1 MATNITT
8 NATAGYVADI
18 GSIESILIL
27 LVFLIAFAL
36 ILGEV
41 VDRVLAAW
49 GGAVGMLLVGTYYN
63 SLTWCTGGGHGGD
76 DHGGCHNNLFEAI
89 DFNVIGLLLGMMIFA
104 GMLEISGFFEFVAIK
119 ATKLSKGDPWL
130 LIVYLGT
137 FTTLISVVI
146 DNVTALILIAPVT
159 LKICS
164 KIKISPIPPLI
175 ALAIF
180 SNTGGVA
187 TLVGDPPNVLIASY
201 ASALDLGFGFMSFI
215 VHLTPLAIIAW
226 AATLWYMYYHFKK
239 WREIKPQHVEEILE
253 EDEWAAVNND
263 VLMYRTLGTLSVTV
277 IMFAAVELLHL
288 DLEISAVSLGG
299 AGIAMSISMLG
310 IPEEKRMDIH
320 EVVHKVEWGALLFFA
335 GLFVMVGGLEA
346 MGYLEAVAHWMFEHF
361 GPDAVTGDDGITS
374 YAWKSSRD
382 PVVLVIVLIWVSA
395 IASAIVDNIPFCA
408 AMLPV
413 IQEIGRLSEDP
424 ITNIPTVDIIPLYWA
439 LAIGCGFGG
448 NATPIGSS
456 ANVMTIAISERGGH
470 KISTKEWLSVGV
482 PVMIITCTIGSI
494 VVALF
499 YTHFLTA

>member
-1 MATNITT
+1 MSTDATSS
-8 NATAGYVADI
+8 YVADT
-18 GSIESILIL
+18 GSIEAILIL

-36 ILGEV
+36 ILGEI

-63 SLTWCTGGGHGGD
+63 SLTWCTGGGHGEAGAV
-76 DHGGCHNNLFEAI
+76 CENNLFEAI

-119 ATKLSKGDPWL
+119 ATKLSGGDPWKL
-130 LIVYLGT
+130 VFYLGT
-137 FTTLISVVI
+137 FTTVISVFI

-164 KIKISPIPPLI
+164 KIEINPIPPLI

-201 ASALDLGFGFMSFI
+201 ACARGLGFGFMSFI
-215 VHLTPLAIIAW
+215 YHLTPLAIIAW
-226 AATLWYMYYHFKK
+226 GATLWFMYRHFKN
-239 WREIKPQHVEEILE
+239 WREVKPQNVEEVTS
-253 EDEWAAVNND
+253 EDEWEAVKND
-263 VLMYRTLGTLSVTV
+263 TLMYRTLGALAVTV
-277 IMFAAVELLHL
+277 VMFAAVELLHL

-310 IPEEKRMDIH
+310 VPEEKRMDIH

-346 MGYLEAVAHWMFEHF
+346 MGYLEAIANMIFDNF
-361 GPDAVTGDDGITS
+361 GPDGSIHNS
-374 YAWKSSRD
+374 

-413 IQEIGRLSEDP
+413 ILEIGELSKDP
-424 ITNIPTVDIIPLYWA
+424 ITGIAEVDIIPLYWA

-470 KISTKEWLSVGV
+470 KISTKEWLAVGV

-499 YTHFLTA
+499 YDHFLTA

>member
-1 MATNITT
+1 MATESTT
-8 NATAGYVADI
+8 DYVADT
-18 GSIESILIL
+18 GSIEAILIL
-27 LVFLIAFAL
+27 LIFLVAFAL
-36 ILGEV
+36 ILGEI

-63 SLTWCTGGGHGGD
+63 SLTWCTGGGHGEEGAV
-76 DHGGCHNNLFEAI
+76 CQNNLFEAI

-119 ATKLSKGDPWL
+119 ATKLSGGDPWKL
-130 LIVYLGT
+130 VFYLGT
-137 FTTLISVVI
+137 FTTVISVFI

-164 KIKISPIPPLI
+164 KIKINPIPPLI

-201 ASALDLGFGFMSFI
+201 ASARGLGFGFMSFI
-215 VHLTPLAIIAW
+215 YHLTPLAIIAW
-226 AATLWYMYYHFKK
+226 GATLWYMHRHFKN
-239 WREIKPQHVEEILE
+239 WREVKPQNVEEVTN
-253 EDEWAAVNND
+253 EDEWDAVKND
-263 VLMYRTLGTLSVTV
+263 TLMYRTLGALAVTV

-299 AGIAMSISMLG
+299 AGIAMSISMIG
-310 IPEEKRMDIH
+310 VPHEKRMDIH
-320 EVVHKVEWGALLFFA
+320 EVIHKVEWGALLFFA
-335 GLFVMVGGLEA
+335 GLFIMVGGLEA
-346 MGYLEAVAHWMFEHF
+346 MGYLKAVADMIFENF
-361 GPDAVTGDDGITS
+361 GPDGNIHN
-374 YAWKSSRD
+374 D
-382 PVVLVIVLIWVSA
+382 PVVLVIVLIWISA

-413 IQEIGRLSEDP
+413 IEEIGRLSDGAVE
-424 ITNIPTVDIIPLYWA
+424 IIPLYWA

-470 KISTKEWLSVGV
+470 KISTKEWLGVGV

-499 YTHFLTA
+499 YDHFLTA

>member
-1 MATNITT
+1 MSTDATSS
-8 NATAGYVADI
+8 YVADT
-18 GSIESILIL
+18 GSIEAILIL

-36 ILGEV
+36 ILGEI

-63 SLTWCTGGGHGGD
+63 SLTWCTGGGHGEAGAV
-76 DHGGCHNNLFEAI
+76 CENNLFDAI

-119 ATKLSKGDPWL
+119 ATKLSGGDPWKL
-130 LIVYLGT
+130 VFYLGT
-137 FTTLISVVI
+137 FTTVISVFI

-164 KIKISPIPPLI
+164 KIEISPIPPLI

-201 ASALDLGFGFMSFI
+201 ASARGLGFGFMSFI
-215 VHLTPLAIIAW
+215 YHLTPLAIIAW
-226 AATLWYMYYHFKK
+226 GATLWFMHRHFKN
-239 WREIKPQHVEEILE
+239 WREVKPQNVEEVTS
-253 EDEWAAVNND
+253 EDEWAAVKND
-263 VLMYRTLGTLSVTV
+263 TLMYRTLGALAVTV
-277 IMFAAVELLHL
+277 VMFAAVELLHL

-310 IPEEKRMDIH
+310 VPEEKRMDIH

-346 MGYLEAVAHWMFEHF
+346 MGYLEAIANMIFDGF
-361 GPDAVTGDDGITS
+361 GPDGTVHNS
-374 YAWKSSRD
+374 

-413 IQEIGRLSEDP
+413 ILEIGELSKDP
-424 ITNIPTVDIIPLYWA
+424 ITGVAEVDIIPLYWA

-470 KISTKEWLSVGV
+470 KISTKEWLGVGV

-499 YTHFLTA
+499 YDHFLTA

>member
-1 MATNITT
+1 MATESTT
-8 NATAGYVADI
+8 DYVADT
-18 GSIESILIL
+18 GSIEAILIL
-27 LVFLIAFAL
+27 LIFLIAFAL
-36 ILGEV
+36 ILGEI

-63 SLTWCTGGGHGGD
+63 SLTWCTGGGHGGE
-76 DHGGCHNNLFEAI
+76 GAVCQNNLFEAI

-119 ATKLSKGDPWL
+119 ATKLSGGDPWKL
-130 LIVYLGT
+130 VFYLGT
-137 FTTLISVVI
+137 FTTVISVFI

-164 KIKISPIPPLI
+164 KIKINPIPPLI

-215 VHLTPLAIIAW
+215 YHLTPLAIIAW
-226 AATLWYMYYHFKK
+226 GATLWYMHRHFKN
-239 WREIKPQHVEEILE
+239 WREIKPQNVEEVIN
-253 EDEWAAVNND
+253 EDEWEAVKND
-263 VLMYRTLGTLSVTV
+263 VLMYRTLGALAVTV
-277 IMFAAVELLHL
+277 VMFAAVELLHL

-320 EVVHKVEWGALLFFA
+320 QVIHKVEWGALLFFA

-346 MGYLEAVAHWMFEHF
+346 MGYLEAIANMIFDNF
-361 GPDAVTGDDGITS
+361 GPNGTIHNS
-374 YAWKSSRD
+374 

-413 IQEIGRLSEDP
+413 IQEIGKLSEDP
-424 ITNIPTVDIIPLYWA
+424 ITGIAEVEIIPLYWA

-470 KISTKEWLSVGV
+470 KISTKEWLGVGV

-499 YTHFLTA
+499 YDHFLTA

>member
-1 MATNITT
+1 MSTDGTSS
-8 NATAGYVADI
+8 YVADT
-18 GSIESILIL
+18 GSIEAILIL

-36 ILGEV
+36 ILGEI

-63 SLTWCTGGGHGGD
+63 SLTWCTGGGHGEAGAV
-76 DHGGCHNNLFEAI
+76 CENNLFEAI

-119 ATKLSKGDPWL
+119 ATKLSGGDPWKL
-130 LIVYLGT
+130 VFYLGT
-137 FTTLISVVI
+137 FTTVISVFI

-164 KIKISPIPPLI
+164 KIEISPIPPLI

-201 ASALDLGFGFMSFI
+201 ASARGLGFGFMSFI
-215 VHLTPLAIIAW
+215 YHLTPLAIIAW
-226 AATLWYMYYHFKK
+226 GATLWFMHRHFKK
-239 WREIKPQHVEEILE
+239 WREVKPQNVDEVTS
-253 EDEWAAVNND
+253 EDEWAAVKND
-263 VLMYRTLGTLSVTV
+263 TLMYRTLGALAVTV
-277 IMFAAVELLHL
+277 VMFAAVELLHL

-310 IPEEKRMDIH
+310 VPEEKRMDIH

-335 GLFVMVGGLEA
+335 GLFIMVGGLEA
-346 MGYLEAVAHWMFEHF
+346 MGYLEAIANMIFDGF
-361 GPDAVTGDDGITS
+361 GPDGTVHNS
-374 YAWKSSRD
+374 

-413 IQEIGRLSEDP
+413 ILEIGELSKDP
-424 ITNIPTVDIIPLYWA
+424 ITGVAEVDIIPLYWA

-470 KISTKEWLSVGV
+470 KISTKEWLGVGV
-482 PVMIITCTIGSI
+482 PVMLITCTIGSI

-499 YTHFLTA
+499 YDHFLTA

>member
-1 MATNITT
+1 MATDTST
-8 NATAGYVADI
+8 NATADYVADT
-18 GSIESILIL
+18 GSIEAILIL

-49 GGAVGMLLVGTYYN
+49 GGAVGMLLVGTFFE
-63 SLTWCTGGGHGGD
+63 SLTWCTGGGHGEAGAV
-76 DHGGCHNNLFEAI
+76 CQNNLFEAI

-119 ATKLSKGDPWL
+119 ATKLSGGDPWKL
-130 LIVYLGT
+130 VFYLGT
-137 FTTLISVVI
+137 FTTVISVFI

-164 KIKISPIPPLI
+164 KIEISPIPPLI

-201 ASALDLGFGFMSFI
+201 ASARDLGFGFMSFI
-215 VHLTPLAIIAW
+215 YHLTPLAIIAW
-226 AATLWYMYYHFKK
+226 GATLWYMHRHFKN
-239 WREIKPQHVEEILE
+239 WREIKPQNVEEVTN
-253 EDEWAAVNND
+253 EDEWEAVKND
-263 VLMYRTLGTLSVTV
+263 TLMYRTLGALAVTV

-299 AGIAMSISMLG
+299 AGIAMSISMIG
-310 IPEEKRMDIH
+310 VPHEKRMDIH
-320 EVVHKVEWGALLFFA
+320 EVIHKVEWGALLFFA

-346 MGYLEAVAHWMFEHF
+346 MGYLEAIANMIFDNF
-361 GPDAVTGDDGITS
+361 GPDGTIHNS
-374 YAWKSSRD
+374 
-382 PVVLVIVLIWVSA
+382 PIVLVIVLIWVSA

-413 IQEIGRLSEDP
+413 ILEIGELSKDP
-424 ITNIPTVDIIPLYWA
+424 ITGIAEVDIIPLYWA

-470 KISTKEWLSVGV
+470 KISTKEWLGVGV

-499 YTHFLTA
+499 YDHFLTA

>member
-1 MATNITT
+1 MST
-8 NATAGYVADI
+8 NATTDYVADT
-18 GSIESILIL
+18 GSIEAILIL

-36 ILGEV
+36 ILGEI

-63 SLTWCTGGGHGGD
+63 SLTWCTGGGHGEAGAV
-76 DHGGCHNNLFEAI
+76 CQNNLFEAI

-119 ATKLSKGDPWL
+119 ATKLSGGDPWKL
-130 LIVYLGT
+130 VFYLGT
-137 FTTLISVVI
+137 FTTVISVFI

-164 KIKISPIPPLI
+164 KIEISPIPPLI

-201 ASALDLGFGFMSFI
+201 ASARGLGFGFMSFI
-215 VHLTPLAIIAW
+215 YHLTPLAIVAW
-226 AATLWYMYYHFKK
+226 GATLWFMHRHFKK
-239 WREIKPQHVEEILE
+239 WREVKPQNVEEVTS
-253 EDEWAAVNND
+253 EDEWEAVKND
-263 VLMYRTLGTLSVTV
+263 TLMYRTLGALAVTV
-277 IMFAAVELLHL
+277 VMFAAVELLHL

-310 IPEEKRMDIH
+310 VPKEKRMDIH

-346 MGYLEAVAHWMFEHF
+346 MGYLEAVANMIFDNF
-361 GPDAVTGDDGITS
+361 GPEGTIHNS
-374 YAWKSSRD
+374 

-395 IASAIVDNIPFCA
+395 IASAFVDNIPFCA

-413 IQEIGRLSEDP
+413 ILEIGELSKDP
-424 ITNIPTVDIIPLYWA
+424 ITGVAEVDIIPLYWA

-470 KISTKEWLSVGV
+470 KISTKEWIGVGV

-499 YTHFLTA
+499 YDHFLTA

>member
-1 MATNITT
+1 MSTDATS
-8 NATAGYVADI
+8 GYVADT
-18 GSIESILIL
+18 GSIEAILIL

-36 ILGEV
+36 ILGEI

-63 SLTWCTGGGHGGD
+63 SLTWCTGGGHGEAGAV
-76 DHGGCHNNLFEAI
+76 CENNLFEAI

-119 ATKLSKGDPWL
+119 ATKLSGGDPWKL
-130 LIVYLGT
+130 VFYLGT
-137 FTTLISVVI
+137 FTTVISVFI

-164 KIKISPIPPLI
+164 KIEISPIPPLI

-201 ASALDLGFGFMSFI
+201 ASARDLGFGFMSFI
-215 VHLTPLAIIAW
+215 YHLTPLAIIAW
-226 AATLWYMYYHFKK
+226 GATLWFMYRHFKN
-239 WREIKPQHVEEILE
+239 WREVKPQNVEEVTN
-253 EDEWAAVNND
+253 EDEWEAVKND
-263 VLMYRTLGTLSVTV
+263 TLMYRTLGALAVTV
-277 IMFAAVELLHL
+277 VMFAAVELLHL

-310 IPEEKRMDIH
+310 VPEEKRMDIH

-346 MGYLEAVAHWMFEHF
+346 MGYLEAIANMIFDNF
-361 GPDAVTGDDGITS
+361 GPDGTIHNS
-374 YAWKSSRD
+374 

-413 IQEIGRLSEDP
+413 ILEIGELSKDP
-424 ITNIPTVDIIPLYWA
+424 ITGVAEVDIIPLYWA

-470 KISTKEWLSVGV
+470 KISTKEWLAVGV

-499 YTHFLTA
+499 YDHFLTA

>member
-1 MATNITT
+1 MSA
-8 NATAGYVADI
+8 NATSDYVADT
-18 GSIESILIL
+18 GSIEAILVL

-49 GGAVGMLLVGTYYN
+49 GGAVGMLLVGTYFN
-63 SLTWCTGGGHGGD
+63 SLTWCTGGGHGGE
-76 DHGGCHNNLFEAI
+76 GSICQNNLFEAI

-119 ATKLSKGDPWL
+119 ATKLSGGDPWKL
-130 LIVYLGT
+130 VFYLGT
-137 FTTLISVVI
+137 FTTVISVFI

-201 ASALDLGFGFMSFI
+201 TSARGWGFGFMSFI
-215 VHLTPLAIIAW
+215 EHLTPLAIIAW
-226 AATLWYMYYHFKK
+226 GATLWYMHRHFKK
-239 WREIKPQHVEEILE
+239 WREVKPQNVEVVIS
-253 EDEWAAVNND
+253 EDEWEAVNND
-263 VLMYRTLGTLSVTV
+263 TLMYRTLGALAVTV

-299 AGIAMSISMLG
+299 AGIAMAISMIG
-310 IPEEKRMDIH
+310 VPHEKRMDIH

-346 MGYLEAVAHWMFEHF
+346 MGYLEAIANLIFDNF
-361 GPDAVTGDDGITS
+361 GPDGSIS
-374 YAWKSSRD
+374 QNE
-382 PVVLVIVLIWVSA
+382 VVLVIVLIWVSA

-413 IQEIGRLSEDP
+413 IEQLGTLSEDP
-424 ITNIPTVDIIPLYWA
+424 VTGIAAVNVIPLYWA

-470 KISTKEWLSVGV
+470 KISTKEWLAVGI
-482 PVMIITCTIGSI
+482 PVMLITCTIGSI

-499 YTHFLTA
+499 YGHFETA

>member
-1 MATNITT
+1 MSTDATSS
-8 NATAGYVADI
+8 YVADT
-18 GSIESILIL
+18 GSIEAILIL

-36 ILGEV
+36 ILGEI

-63 SLTWCTGGGHGGD
+63 SLTWCTGGGHGEAGAV
-76 DHGGCHNNLFEAI
+76 CENNLFEAI

-119 ATKLSKGDPWL
+119 ATKLSGGDPWKL
-130 LIVYLGT
+130 VFYLGT
-137 FTTLISVVI
+137 FTTVISVFI

-164 KIKISPIPPLI
+164 KIEISPIPPLI

-201 ASALDLGFGFMSFI
+201 ASARGLGFGFMSFI
-215 VHLTPLAIIAW
+215 YHLTPLAIVAW
-226 AATLWYMYYHFKK
+226 GATLWFMHRHFKK
-239 WREIKPQHVEEILE
+239 WREVKPQNVEEVTS
-253 EDEWAAVNND
+253 EDEWAAVKND
-263 VLMYRTLGTLSVTV
+263 TLMYRTLGALAVTV
-277 IMFAAVELLHL
+277 VMFAAVELLHL

-310 IPEEKRMDIH
+310 VPEEKRMDIH

-346 MGYLEAVAHWMFEHF
+346 MGYLEAIANMIFDGF
-361 GPDAVTGDDGITS
+361 GPDGTVHNS
-374 YAWKSSRD
+374 

-413 IQEIGRLSEDP
+413 ILEIGELSKDP
-424 ITNIPTVDIIPLYWA
+424 ITGVAEVDIIPLYWA

-470 KISTKEWLSVGV
+470 KISTKEWLGVGV

-499 YTHFLTA
+499 YDHFLTA

>member
-1 MATNITT
+1 MAAESTT
-8 NATAGYVADI
+8 DYVADT
-18 GSIESILIL
+18 GSIEAILIL

-36 ILGEV
+36 ILGEI

-49 GGAVGMLLVGTYYN
+49 GGAVGMLLIGTYYN
-63 SLTWCTGGGHGGD
+63 SLTWCTGGGHGGE
-76 DHGGCHNNLFEAI
+76 GAVCQNNLFEAI

-119 ATKLSKGDPWL
+119 ATKLSGGDPWKL
-130 LIVYLGT
+130 VFYLGT
-137 FTTLISVVI
+137 FTTVISVFI

-164 KIKISPIPPLI
+164 KIEISPIPPLI

-201 ASALDLGFGFMSFI
+201 ASARDLGFGFMSFI
-215 VHLTPLAIIAW
+215 YHLTPLAIIAW
-226 AATLWYMYYHFKK
+226 GATLWYMHRHFKN
-239 WREIKPQHVEEILE
+239 WREVKPQNVEEVIN
-253 EDEWAAVNND
+253 EDEWGAVKND
-263 VLMYRTLGTLSVTV
+263 ILMYRTLGALAVTV
-277 IMFAAVELLHL
+277 VMFAAVELLHL

-299 AGIAMSISMLG
+299 AGIAMSICMLG
-310 IPEEKRMDIH
+310 VPKEKRMDIH
-320 EVVHKVEWGALLFFA
+320 EVIHKVEWGALLFFA

-346 MGYLEAVAHWMFEHF
+346 MGYLEAIANMIFDNF
-361 GPDAVTGDDGITS
+361 GPDGTIHNS
-374 YAWKSSRD
+374 

-413 IQEIGRLSEDP
+413 ILEIGELSKDP
-424 ITNIPTVDIIPLYWA
+424 ITGIAEVEIIPLYWA

-470 KISTKEWLSVGV
+470 KISTKEWLGVGV

-499 YTHFLTA
+499 YNHFLTA

>member
-1 MATNITT
+1 MSTDATSS
-8 NATAGYVADI
+8 YVADT
-18 GSIESILIL
+18 GSIEAILIL

-36 ILGEV
+36 ILGEI

-49 GGAVGMLLVGTYYN
+49 GGAVGMLLIGTYYN
-63 SLTWCTGGGHGGD
+63 SLTWCTGGGHGEAGAV
-76 DHGGCHNNLFEAI
+76 CENNLFEAI

-119 ATKLSKGDPWL
+119 ATKLSGGDPWKL
-130 LIVYLGT
+130 VFYLGT
-137 FTTLISVVI
+137 FTTVISVFI

-164 KIKISPIPPLI
+164 KIEISPIPPLI

-201 ASALDLGFGFMSFI
+201 ASARGLGFGFMSFI
-215 VHLTPLAIIAW
+215 YHLTPLAIVAW
-226 AATLWYMYYHFKK
+226 GATLWFMHRHFKK
-239 WREIKPQHVEEILE
+239 WREVKPQNVDEVTS
-253 EDEWAAVNND
+253 EDEWAAVKND
-263 VLMYRTLGTLSVTV
+263 TLMYRTLGALAVTV
-277 IMFAAVELLHL
+277 VMFAAVELLHL

-310 IPEEKRMDIH
+310 VPEEKRMDIH

-346 MGYLEAVAHWMFEHF
+346 MGYLEAIANMIFDGF
-361 GPDAVTGDDGITS
+361 GPDGTVHNS
-374 YAWKSSRD
+374 

-413 IQEIGRLSEDP
+413 ILEIGELSKDP
-424 ITNIPTVDIIPLYWA
+424 ITGVAEVDIIPLYWA

-470 KISTKEWLSVGV
+470 KISTKEWLGVGV

-499 YTHFLTA
+499 YDHFLTA

>member
-1 MATNITT
+1 MST
-8 NATAGYVADI
+8 NATSSYVADT
-18 GSIESILIL
+18 GSIEAILIL

-36 ILGEV
+36 ILGEI

-49 GGAVGMLLVGTYYN
+49 GGAVGMLLVGTYFN
-63 SLTWCTGGGHGGD
+63 SLTWCTGGGHGEAGAV
-76 DHGGCHNNLFEAI
+76 CENNLFEAI

-119 ATKLSKGDPWL
+119 ATKLSGGDPWKL
-130 LIVYLGT
+130 VFYLGT
-137 FTTLISVVI
+137 FTTVISVFI

-164 KIKISPIPPLI
+164 KIEISPIPPLI

-201 ASALDLGFGFMSFI
+201 ASARGLGFGFMSFI
-215 VHLTPLAIIAW
+215 YHLTPLAIVAW
-226 AATLWYMYYHFKK
+226 GATLWFMHRHFKK
-239 WREIKPQHVEEILE
+239 WREVKPQNVEEVTS
-253 EDEWAAVNND
+253 EDEWKAVKND
-263 VLMYRTLGTLSVTV
+263 TLMYRTLGALAVTV
-277 IMFAAVELLHL
+277 VMFAAVELLHL

-310 IPEEKRMDIH
+310 VPKEKRMDIH

-346 MGYLEAVAHWMFEHF
+346 MGYLEAVANMIFDNF
-361 GPDAVTGDDGITS
+361 GPEGTIHNS
-374 YAWKSSRD
+374 

-413 IQEIGRLSEDP
+413 ILEIGELSKDP
-424 ITNIPTVDIIPLYWA
+424 VTGVAEVDIIPLYWA

-470 KISTKEWLSVGV
+470 KISTKEWIGVGV

-499 YTHFLTA
+499 YDHFLTA

>member
-1 MATNITT
+1 MSTDATSS
-8 NATAGYVADI
+8 YVADT
-18 GSIESILIL
+18 GSIEAILIL

-36 ILGEV
+36 ILGEI

-63 SLTWCTGGGHGGD
+63 SLTWCTGGGHGEAGAV
-76 DHGGCHNNLFEAI
+76 CENNLFEAI

-119 ATKLSKGDPWL
+119 ATKLSGGDPWKL
-130 LIVYLGT
+130 VFYLGT
-137 FTTLISVVI
+137 FTTVISVFI

-164 KIKISPIPPLI
+164 KIEISPIPPLI

-201 ASALDLGFGFMSFI
+201 ASARGLGFGFMSFI
-215 VHLTPLAIIAW
+215 YHLTPLAIIAW
-226 AATLWYMYYHFKK
+226 GATLWFMHRHFKN
-239 WREIKPQHVEEILE
+239 WREVKPQNVEEVTS
-253 EDEWAAVNND
+253 EDEWEAVKND
-263 VLMYRTLGTLSVTV
+263 TLMYRTLGALAVTV
-277 IMFAAVELLHL
+277 VMFAAVELLHL

-310 IPEEKRMDIH
+310 VPEEKRMDIH

-346 MGYLEAVAHWMFEHF
+346 MGYLEAIANMIFDNF
-361 GPDAVTGDDGITS
+361 GPDGSIHNS
-374 YAWKSSRD
+374 

-413 IQEIGRLSEDP
+413 ILEIGELSKDP
-424 ITNIPTVDIIPLYWA
+424 ITGVAEVDIIPLYWA

-470 KISTKEWLSVGV
+470 KISTKEWLGVGV

-499 YTHFLTA
+499 YDHFLTA

>member
-1 MATNITT
+1 MSTDATSS
-8 NATAGYVADI
+8 YVADT
-18 GSIESILIL
+18 GSIEAILIL

-36 ILGEV
+36 ILGEI

-63 SLTWCTGGGHGGD
+63 SLTWCTGGGHGEAGAV
-76 DHGGCHNNLFEAI
+76 CENNLFEAI

-119 ATKLSKGDPWL
+119 ATKLSGGDPWKL
-130 LIVYLGT
+130 VFYLGT
-137 FTTLISVVI
+137 FTTVISVFI

-164 KIKISPIPPLI
+164 KIEISPIPPLI

-201 ASALDLGFGFMSFI
+201 ASARGLGFGFMSFI
-215 VHLTPLAIIAW
+215 YHLTPLAIVAW
-226 AATLWYMYYHFKK
+226 GATLWFMHRHFKK
-239 WREIKPQHVEEILE
+239 WREVKPQNVDEVTS
-253 EDEWAAVNND
+253 EDEWAAVKND
-263 VLMYRTLGTLSVTV
+263 TLMYRTLGALAVTV
-277 IMFAAVELLHL
+277 VMFAAVELLHL

-310 IPEEKRMDIH
+310 VPEEKRMDIH

-346 MGYLEAVAHWMFEHF
+346 MGYLEAIANMIFDGF
-361 GPDAVTGDDGITS
+361 GPDGTVHNS
-374 YAWKSSRD
+374 

-413 IQEIGRLSEDP
+413 ILEIGELSKDP
-424 ITNIPTVDIIPLYWA
+424 ITGVAEVDIIPLYWA

-470 KISTKEWLSVGV
+470 KISTKEWLGVGV

-499 YTHFLTA
+499 YDHFLTA

>member
-1 MATNITT
+1 MSTNSTSDYI
-8 NATAGYVADI
+8 ADT
-18 GSIESILIL
+18 GSIEAILVL

-63 SLTWCTGGGHGGD
+63 SLTWCTGGGHGEAGAV
-76 DHGGCHNNLFEAI
+76 CQNNLFEAI

-119 ATKLSKGDPWL
+119 ATKLSGGDPWKL
-130 LIVYLGT
+130 VFYLGT
-137 FTTLISVVI
+137 FTTVISVFI

-201 ASALDLGFGFMSFI
+201 TSARGWGFGFMSFI
-215 VHLTPLAIIAW
+215 EHLTPLAIIAW
-226 AATLWYMYYHFKK
+226 GATLWYMHRHFKK
-239 WREIKPQHVEEILE
+239 WREVKPQNVEVVIS
-253 EDEWAAVNND
+253 EDEWEAVNND
-263 VLMYRTLGTLSVTV
+263 TLMYRTLGALAVTV

-299 AGIAMSISMLG
+299 AGIAMAISMIG
-310 IPEEKRMDIH
+310 VPHEKRMDIH

-346 MGYLEAVAHWMFEHF
+346 MGYLEAIANLIFDNF
-361 GPDAVTGDDGITS
+361 GPDGSIS
-374 YAWKSSRD
+374 QNE
-382 PVVLVIVLIWVSA
+382 VVLVIVLIWVSA

-413 IQEIGRLSEDP
+413 IEQLGTLSEDP
-424 ITNIPTVDIIPLYWA
+424 VTGIAAVNVIPLYWA

-470 KISTKEWLSVGV
+470 KISTKEWLAVGI
-482 PVMIITCTIGSI
+482 PVMLITCTIGSI

-499 YTHFLTA
+499 YGHFETA

>member
-1 MATNITT
+1 MSTDATSS
-8 NATAGYVADI
+8 YVADT
-18 GSIESILIL
+18 GSIEAILIL

-36 ILGEV
+36 ILGEI

-49 GGAVGMLLVGTYYN
+49 GGAVGMLLVGTYFN
-63 SLTWCTGGGHGGD
+63 SLTWCTGGGHGEAGAV
-76 DHGGCHNNLFEAI
+76 CENNLFEAI

-119 ATKLSKGDPWL
+119 ATKLSGGDPWKL
-130 LIVYLGT
+130 VFYLGT
-137 FTTLISVVI
+137 FTTVISVFI

-164 KIKISPIPPLI
+164 KIEISPIPPLI

-201 ASALDLGFGFMSFI
+201 ASARGLGFGFMSFI
-215 VHLTPLAIIAW
+215 YHLTPLAIVAW
-226 AATLWYMYYHFKK
+226 GATLWFMHRHFKK
-239 WREIKPQHVEEILE
+239 WREVKPQNVEEVTS
-253 EDEWAAVNND
+253 EDEWKAVKND
-263 VLMYRTLGTLSVTV
+263 TLMYRTLGALAVTV
-277 IMFAAVELLHL
+277 VMFAAVELLHL

-310 IPEEKRMDIH
+310 VPKEKRMDIH

-346 MGYLEAVAHWMFEHF
+346 MGYLEAVANMIFDNF
-361 GPDAVTGDDGITS
+361 GPEGTIHNS
-374 YAWKSSRD
+374 

-413 IQEIGRLSEDP
+413 ILEIGELSKDP
-424 ITNIPTVDIIPLYWA
+424 VTGVAEVDIIPLYWA

-470 KISTKEWLSVGV
+470 KISTKEWLGVGV

-499 YTHFLTA
+499 YDHFLTA

>member
-1 MATNITT
+1 MSTDATSS
-8 NATAGYVADI
+8 YVADT
-18 GSIESILIL
+18 GSIEAILIL

-36 ILGEV
+36 ILGEI

-63 SLTWCTGGGHGGD
+63 SLTWCTGGGHGEAGAV
-76 DHGGCHNNLFEAI
+76 CENNLFEAI

-119 ATKLSKGDPWL
+119 ATKLSGGDPWKL
-130 LIVYLGT
+130 VFYLGT
-137 FTTLISVVI
+137 FTTVISVFI

-164 KIKISPIPPLI
+164 KIEISPIPPLI

-201 ASALDLGFGFMSFI
+201 ASARGLGFGFMSFI
-215 VHLTPLAIIAW
+215 YHLTPLAIVAW
-226 AATLWYMYYHFKK
+226 GATLWFMHRHFKK
-239 WREIKPQHVEEILE
+239 WREVKPQNVDEVTS
-253 EDEWAAVNND
+253 EDEWAAVKND
-263 VLMYRTLGTLSVTV
+263 TLMYRTLGALAVTV
-277 IMFAAVELLHL
+277 VMFAAVELLHL

-310 IPEEKRMDIH
+310 VPEEKRMDIH

-346 MGYLEAVAHWMFEHF
+346 MGYLEAIANMIFDGF
-361 GPDAVTGDDGITS
+361 GPDGTVHNS
-374 YAWKSSRD
+374 

-413 IQEIGRLSEDP
+413 ILEIGELSKDP
-424 ITNIPTVDIIPLYWA
+424 ITGVAEVDIIPLYWA

-470 KISTKEWLSVGV
+470 KISTKEWLGVGV

-499 YTHFLTA
+499 YGHFLTA

>member
-1 MATNITT
+1 MATES
-8 NATAGYVADI
+8 ATDYVADT
-18 GSIESILIL
+18 GSIEAILIL

-36 ILGEV
+36 ILGEI

-63 SLTWCTGGGHGGD
+63 SLTWCTGGGHGGE
-76 DHGGCHNNLFEAI
+76 GAVCQNNLFEAI

-119 ATKLSKGDPWL
+119 ATKLSGGDPWKL
-130 LIVYLGT
+130 VFYLGT
-137 FTTLISVVI
+137 FTTVISVFI

-164 KIKISPIPPLI
+164 KIEISPIPPLI

-201 ASALDLGFGFMSFI
+201 ASARDLGFGFMSFI
-215 VHLTPLAIIAW
+215 YHLTPLAIIAW
-226 AATLWYMYYHFKK
+226 GATLWYMHRHFKN
-239 WREIKPQHVEEILE
+239 WREIKPQNVEEVTN
-253 EDEWAAVNND
+253 EDEWEAVKND
-263 VLMYRTLGTLSVTV
+263 TLMYRTLGALAVTV

-299 AGIAMSISMLG
+299 AGIAMSISMIG
-310 IPEEKRMDIH
+310 VPHEKRMDIH
-320 EVVHKVEWGALLFFA
+320 EVIHKVEWGALLFFA

-346 MGYLEAVAHWMFEHF
+346 MGYLEAIANMIFDNF
-361 GPDAVTGDDGITS
+361 GPDGTIHNS
-374 YAWKSSRD
+374 

-413 IQEIGRLSEDP
+413 ILEIGELSKDP
-424 ITNIPTVDIIPLYWA
+424 ITGIAEVDIIPLYWA

-470 KISTKEWLSVGV
+470 KISTKEWLGVGV

-499 YTHFLTA
+499 YDHFLTA

>member
-1 MATNITT
+1 MAAESTT
-8 NATAGYVADI
+8 DYVADT
-18 GSIESILIL
+18 GSIEAILIL

-36 ILGEV
+36 ILGEI

-49 GGAVGMLLVGTYYN
+49 GGAVGMLLIGTYYN
-63 SLTWCTGGGHGGD
+63 SLTWCTGGGHGGE
-76 DHGGCHNNLFEAI
+76 GAVCQNNLFEAI

-119 ATKLSKGDPWL
+119 ATKLSGGDPWKL
-130 LIVYLGT
+130 VFYLGT
-137 FTTLISVVI
+137 FTTVISVFI

-164 KIKISPIPPLI
+164 KIEISPIPPLI

-201 ASALDLGFGFMSFI
+201 ASARDLGFGFMSFI
-215 VHLTPLAIIAW
+215 YHLTPLAIIAW
-226 AATLWYMYYHFKK
+226 GATLWYMHRHFKN
-239 WREIKPQHVEEILE
+239 WREVKPQNIEEVIN
-253 EDEWAAVNND
+253 EDEWGAVKND
-263 VLMYRTLGTLSVTV
+263 ILMYRTLGALAVTV
-277 IMFAAVELLHL
+277 VMFAAVELLHL

-299 AGIAMSISMLG
+299 AGIAMSICMLG
-310 IPEEKRMDIH
+310 VPKEKRMDIH
-320 EVVHKVEWGALLFFA
+320 EVIHKVEWGALLFFA

-346 MGYLEAVAHWMFEHF
+346 MGYLEAIANMIFDNF
-361 GPDAVTGDDGITS
+361 GPDGTIHNS
-374 YAWKSSRD
+374 

-413 IQEIGRLSEDP
+413 ILEIGELSKDP
-424 ITNIPTVDIIPLYWA
+424 ITGIAEVDIIPLYWA

-470 KISTKEWLSVGV
+470 KISTKEWLGVGV

-499 YTHFLTA
+499 YDHFLTA

>member
-1 MATNITT
+1 MSTDTT
-8 NATAGYVADI
+8 SNYVADT
-18 GSIESILIL
+18 GSIEAILIL

-36 ILGEV
+36 ILGEI

-63 SLTWCTGGGHGGD
+63 SLTWCTGGGHGEAGAV
-76 DHGGCHNNLFEAI
+76 CENNLFEAI

-119 ATKLSKGDPWL
+119 ATKLSGGDPWKL
-130 LIVYLGT
+130 VFYLGT
-137 FTTLISVVI
+137 FTTVISVFI

-164 KIKISPIPPLI
+164 KIEISPIPPLI

-201 ASALDLGFGFMSFI
+201 ASARGLGFGFMSFI
-215 VHLTPLAIIAW
+215 YHLTPLAIVAW
-226 AATLWYMYYHFKK
+226 GATLWFMHRHFKK
-239 WREIKPQHVEEILE
+239 WREVKPQNVDEVTS
-253 EDEWAAVNND
+253 EDEWAAVKND
-263 VLMYRTLGTLSVTV
+263 TLMYRTLGALAVTV
-277 IMFAAVELLHL
+277 VMFAAVELLHL

-310 IPEEKRMDIH
+310 VPEEKRMDIH

-346 MGYLEAVAHWMFEHF
+346 MGYLEAIANMIFDGF
-361 GPDAVTGDDGITS
+361 GPDGTVHNS
-374 YAWKSSRD
+374 

-413 IQEIGRLSEDP
+413 ILEIGELSKDP
-424 ITNIPTVDIIPLYWA
+424 ITGVAEVDIIPLYWA

-470 KISTKEWLSVGV
+470 KISTKEWLGVGV

-499 YTHFLTA
+499 YDHFLTA

>member
-1 MATNITT
+1 MATESVTDT
-8 NATAGYVADI
+8 
-18 GSIESILIL
+18 GSIEAILIL

-36 ILGEV
+36 ILGEI

-49 GGAVGMLLVGTYYN
+49 GGAVGMLLVGTYFD
-63 SLTWCTGGGHGGD
+63 SLTWCTGGGHGGE
-76 DHGGCHNNLFEAI
+76 GAVCQNNLFEAI

-119 ATKLSKGDPWL
+119 ATKLSGGDPWKL
-130 LIVYLGT
+130 VFYLGT
-137 FTTLISVVI
+137 FTTVISVFI

-164 KIKISPIPPLI
+164 KIEISPIPPLI

-201 ASALDLGFGFMSFI
+201 ASARDLGFGFMSFI
-215 VHLTPLAIIAW
+215 YHLTPLAIIAW
-226 AATLWYMYYHFKK
+226 GATLWYMHRHFKN
-239 WREIKPQHVEEILE
+239 WREIKPQNVEEVTN
-253 EDEWAAVNND
+253 EDEWEAVKND
-263 VLMYRTLGTLSVTV
+263 TLMYRTLGALAVTV

-299 AGIAMSISMLG
+299 AGIAMSISMIG
-310 IPEEKRMDIH
+310 VPHEKRMDIH
-320 EVVHKVEWGALLFFA
+320 EVIHKVEWGALLFFA

-346 MGYLEAVAHWMFEHF
+346 MGYLEAIANMIFDNF
-361 GPDAVTGDDGITS
+361 GPDGTIHNS
-374 YAWKSSRD
+374 

-413 IQEIGRLSEDP
+413 ILEIGELSKDP
-424 ITNIPTVDIIPLYWA
+424 ITGIAEVDIIPLYWA

-470 KISTKEWLSVGV
+470 KISTKEWLGVGV

-499 YTHFLTA
+499 YDHFLTA

>member
-1 MATNITT
+1 MATSSTSEYI
-8 NATAGYVADI
+8 ADT
-18 GSIESILIL
+18 GSIEAILIL
-27 LVFLIAFAL
+27 LIFLVAFAL
-36 ILGEV
+36 ILGEI

-63 SLTWCTGGGHGGD
+63 SLTWCTGGGHGGES
-76 DHGGCHNNLFEAI
+76 GGCENNLFEAI

-119 ATKLSKGDPWL
+119 ATKLSGGDPWKL
-130 LIVYLGT
+130 VFYLGT
-137 FTTLISVVI
+137 FTTLISVFI

-201 ASALDLGFGFMSFI
+201 ASSLTDADGNSLGFGFMSFI
-215 VHLTPLAIIAW
+215 YHLTPLAIIAW
-226 AATLWYMYYHFKK
+226 AATLWYMHRHFKK
-239 WREIKPQHVEEILE
+239 WREVKPQNVEVVIS
-253 EDEWAAVNND
+253 EDEWEAVNND
-263 VLMYRTLGTLSVTV
+263 TLMYRTLGALAVTV

-299 AGIAMSISMLG
+299 AGIAMAISMIG
-310 IPEEKRMDIH
+310 VPHEKRMDIH

-346 MGYLEAVAHWMFEHF
+346 MGYLEAIANLIFDNF
-361 GPDAVTGDDGITS
+361 GPDGSIS
-374 YAWKSSRD
+374 QNE
-382 PVVLVIVLIWVSA
+382 VVLVIVLIWVSA

-413 IQEIGRLSEDP
+413 IEQLGTLSEDP
-424 ITNIPTVDIIPLYWA
+424 VTGIAAVNVIPLYWA

-470 KISTKEWLSVGV
+470 KISTKEWLAVGV
-482 PVMIITCTIGSI
+482 PVMLITCTIGSI
-494 VVALF
+494 VVAIFYKLF
-499 YTHFLTA
+499 EWA

>member
-1 MATNITT
+1 MRPIPR
-8 NATAGYVADI
+8 
-18 GSIESILIL
+18 LINS
-27 LVFLIAFAL
+27 FLIAFAL
-36 ILGEV
+36 ILGEI

-63 SLTWCTGGGHGGD
+63 SLTWCTGGGHGEAGAV
-76 DHGGCHNNLFEAI
+76 CENNLFEAI

-119 ATKLSKGDPWL
+119 ATKLSGGDPWKL
-130 LIVYLGT
+130 VFYLGT
-137 FTTLISVVI
+137 FTTVISVFI

-164 KIKISPIPPLI
+164 KIEISPIPPLI

-201 ASALDLGFGFMSFI
+201 ASARGLGFGFMSFI
-215 VHLTPLAIIAW
+215 YHLTPLAIIAW
-226 AATLWYMYYHFKK
+226 GATLWFMHRHFKN
-239 WREIKPQHVEEILE
+239 WREVKPQNVEEVTS
-253 EDEWAAVNND
+253 EDEWEAVKND
-263 VLMYRTLGTLSVTV
+263 TLMYRTLGALAVTV
-277 IMFAAVELLHL
+277 VMFAAVELLHL

-310 IPEEKRMDIH
+310 VPEEKRMDIH

-346 MGYLEAVAHWMFEHF
+346 MGYLEAIANMIFDNF
-361 GPDAVTGDDGITS
+361 GPDGAIHNS
-374 YAWKSSRD
+374 

-413 IQEIGRLSEDP
+413 ILEIGELSKDP
-424 ITNIPTVDIIPLYWA
+424 ITGVAEVDIIPLYWA

-470 KISTKEWLSVGV
+470 KISTKEWLAVGV

-499 YTHFLTA
+499 YDHFLTA

>member
-1 MATNITT
+1 MSTDATSS
-8 NATAGYVADI
+8 YVADT
-18 GSIESILIL
+18 GSIEAILIL

-36 ILGEV
+36 ILGEI

-63 SLTWCTGGGHGGD
+63 SLTWCTGGGHGEAGAV
-76 DHGGCHNNLFEAI
+76 CENNLFEAI

-119 ATKLSKGDPWL
+119 ATKLSGGDPWKL
-130 LIVYLGT
+130 VFYLGT
-137 FTTLISVVI
+137 FTTVISVFI

-164 KIKISPIPPLI
+164 KIEISPIPPLI

-201 ASALDLGFGFMSFI
+201 ASARGLGFGFMSFI
-215 VHLTPLAIIAW
+215 YHLTPLAIVAW
-226 AATLWYMYYHFKK
+226 GATLWFMHRHFKK
-239 WREIKPQHVEEILE
+239 WREVKPQNVDEVTS
-253 EDEWAAVNND
+253 EDEWAAVKND
-263 VLMYRTLGTLSVTV
+263 TLMYRTLGALAVTV
-277 IMFAAVELLHL
+277 VMFAAVELLHL

-310 IPEEKRMDIH
+310 VPEEKRMDIH

-346 MGYLEAVAHWMFEHF
+346 MGYLEAIANMIFDGF
-361 GPDAVTGDDGITS
+361 GPDGSVHNS
-374 YAWKSSRD
+374 

-413 IQEIGRLSEDP
+413 ILEIGELSKDP
-424 ITNIPTVDIIPLYWA
+424 ITGVAEVDIIPLYWA

-470 KISTKEWLSVGV
+470 KISTKEWLGVGV

-499 YTHFLTA
+499 YDHFLTA

>member
-1 MATNITT
+1 MSTDATS
-8 NATAGYVADI
+8 GYVADT
-18 GSIESILIL
+18 GSIEAILIL

-36 ILGEV
+36 ILGEI

-63 SLTWCTGGGHGGD
+63 SLTWCTGGGHGEAGAV
-76 DHGGCHNNLFEAI
+76 CENNLFEAI

-104 GMLEISGFFEFVAIK
+104 GMLEISGFFEFVALK
-119 ATKLSKGDPWL
+119 ATNLSGGDPWKL
-130 LIVYLGT
+130 VFYLGT
-137 FTTLISVVI
+137 FTTVISVFI

-164 KIKISPIPPLI
+164 KIEINPIPPLI

-201 ASALDLGFGFMSFI
+201 ASARGLGFGFMSFI
-215 VHLTPLAIIAW
+215 YHLTPLAIVAW
-226 AATLWYMYYHFKK
+226 GATLWFMHRHFKK
-239 WREIKPQHVEEILE
+239 WREVKPQNVEEVTS
-253 EDEWAAVNND
+253 EDEWEAVKND
-263 VLMYRTLGTLSVTV
+263 TLMYRTLGALAVTV
-277 IMFAAVELLHL
+277 VMFAAVELLHL

-310 IPEEKRMDIH
+310 VPEEKRMDIH

-346 MGYLEAVAHWMFEHF
+346 MGYLEAIANMIFDNF
-361 GPDAVTGDDGITS
+361 GPDGSIHNS
-374 YAWKSSRD
+374 

-413 IQEIGRLSEDP
+413 ILEIGELSKDP
-424 ITNIPTVDIIPLYWA
+424 ITGVAEVDIIPLYWA

-470 KISTKEWLSVGV
+470 KISTKEWLAVGV

-499 YTHFLTA
+499 YDHFLTA

>member
-1 MATNITT
+1 MST
-8 NATAGYVADI
+8 NATSSYVADT
-18 GSIESILIL
+18 GSIEAILIL

-36 ILGEV
+36 ILGEI

-49 GGAVGMLLVGTYYN
+49 GGAVGMLLVGTYFN
-63 SLTWCTGGGHGGD
+63 SLTWCTGGGHGEAGAV
-76 DHGGCHNNLFEAI
+76 CENNLFEAI

-119 ATKLSKGDPWL
+119 ATKLSGGDPWKL
-130 LIVYLGT
+130 VFYLGT
-137 FTTLISVVI
+137 FTTVISVFI

-164 KIKISPIPPLI
+164 KIEISPIPPLI

-201 ASALDLGFGFMSFI
+201 ASARGLGFGFMSFI
-215 VHLTPLAIIAW
+215 YHLTPLAIVAW
-226 AATLWYMYYHFKK
+226 GATLWFMHRHFKN
-239 WREIKPQHVEEILE
+239 WREVKPQNIEEVTS
-253 EDEWAAVNND
+253 EDEWEAVKND
-263 VLMYRTLGTLSVTV
+263 TLMYRTLGALAVTV
-277 IMFAAVELLHL
+277 VMFAAVELLHL

-310 IPEEKRMDIH
+310 VPEEKRMDIH

-346 MGYLEAVAHWMFEHF
+346 MGYLEAIANMIFDNF
-361 GPDAVTGDDGITS
+361 GPDGTIHNS
-374 YAWKSSRD
+374 

-413 IQEIGRLSEDP
+413 ILEIGELSKDP
-424 ITNIPTVDIIPLYWA
+424 ITGVAEVDIIPLYWA

-470 KISTKEWLSVGV
+470 KISTKEWLGVGV

-499 YTHFLTA
+499 YDHFLTA

>member
-1 MATNITT
+1 MSTDATSS
-8 NATAGYVADI
+8 YVADT
-18 GSIESILIL
+18 GSIEAILIL

-36 ILGEV
+36 ILGEI

-63 SLTWCTGGGHGGD
+63 SLTWCTGGGHGEAGAV
-76 DHGGCHNNLFEAI
+76 CENNLFEAI

-119 ATKLSKGDPWL
+119 ATKLSGGDPWKL
-130 LIVYLGT
+130 VFYLGT
-137 FTTLISVVI
+137 FTTVISVFI

-164 KIKISPIPPLI
+164 KIEINPIPPLI

-201 ASALDLGFGFMSFI
+201 ASARGLGFGFMSFI
-215 VHLTPLAIIAW
+215 YHLTPLAIIAW
-226 AATLWYMYYHFKK
+226 GATLWFMHRHFKN
-239 WREIKPQHVEEILE
+239 WREVKPQNVEEVTS
-253 EDEWAAVNND
+253 EDEWEAVKND
-263 VLMYRTLGTLSVTV
+263 TLMYRTLGALAVTV
-277 IMFAAVELLHL
+277 VMFAAVELLHL

-310 IPEEKRMDIH
+310 VPEEKRMDIH

-346 MGYLEAVAHWMFEHF
+346 MGYLEAIANMIFDNF
-361 GPDAVTGDDGITS
+361 GPDGAIHNS
-374 YAWKSSRD
+374 

-413 IQEIGRLSEDP
+413 ILEIGELSKDP
-424 ITNIPTVDIIPLYWA
+424 ITGVAEVDIIPLYWA

-470 KISTKEWLSVGV
+470 KISTKEWLAVGV

-499 YTHFLTA
+499 YDHFLTA

>member
-1 MATNITT
+1 MSTDATSS
-8 NATAGYVADI
+8 YVADT
-18 GSIESILIL
+18 GSIEAILIL

-36 ILGEV
+36 ILGEI

-49 GGAVGMLLVGTYYN
+49 GGAVGMLLVGTYFN
-63 SLTWCTGGGHGGD
+63 SLTWCTGGGHGEAGAV
-76 DHGGCHNNLFEAI
+76 CENNLFEAI

-119 ATKLSKGDPWL
+119 ATKLSGGDPWKL
-130 LIVYLGT
+130 VFYLGT
-137 FTTLISVVI
+137 FTTVISVFI

-164 KIKISPIPPLI
+164 KIEISPIPPLI

-201 ASALDLGFGFMSFI
+201 ASARGLGFGFMSFI
-215 VHLTPLAIIAW
+215 YHLTPLAIVAW
-226 AATLWYMYYHFKK
+226 GATLWFMHRHFKK
-239 WREIKPQHVEEILE
+239 WREVKPQNVEEVTS
-253 EDEWAAVNND
+253 EDEWKAVKND
-263 VLMYRTLGTLSVTV
+263 TLMYRTLGALAVTV
-277 IMFAAVELLHL
+277 VMFAAVELLHL

-310 IPEEKRMDIH
+310 VPKEKRMDIH

-346 MGYLEAVAHWMFEHF
+346 MGYLEAVANMIFDNF
-361 GPDAVTGDDGITS
+361 GPEGTIHNS
-374 YAWKSSRD
+374 

-413 IQEIGRLSEDP
+413 ILEIGELSKDP
-424 ITNIPTVDIIPLYWA
+424 VTGVAEVDIIPLYWA

-470 KISTKEWLSVGV
+470 KISTKEWIGVGV

-499 YTHFLTA
+499 YDHFLTA

>member
-1 MATNITT
+1 MSTDATSS
-8 NATAGYVADI
+8 YVADT
-18 GSIESILIL
+18 GSIEAILIL

-36 ILGEV
+36 ILGEI

-63 SLTWCTGGGHGGD
+63 SLTWCTGGGHGEAGAV
-76 DHGGCHNNLFEAI
+76 CENNLFDAI

-119 ATKLSKGDPWL
+119 ATKLSGGDPWKL
-130 LIVYLGT
+130 VFYLGT
-137 FTTLISVVI
+137 FTTVISVFI

-164 KIKISPIPPLI
+164 KIEISPIPPLI

-201 ASALDLGFGFMSFI
+201 ASARGLGFGFMSFI
-215 VHLTPLAIIAW
+215 YHLTPLAIVAW
-226 AATLWYMYYHFKK
+226 GATLWFMHRHFKK
-239 WREIKPQHVEEILE
+239 WREVKPQNVDEVTS
-253 EDEWAAVNND
+253 EDEWAAVKND
-263 VLMYRTLGTLSVTV
+263 TLMYRTLGALAVTV
-277 IMFAAVELLHL
+277 VMFAAVELLHL

-310 IPEEKRMDIH
+310 VPEEKRMDIH

-346 MGYLEAVAHWMFEHF
+346 MGYLEAIANMIFDGF
-361 GPDAVTGDDGITS
+361 GPDGSVHNS
-374 YAWKSSRD
+374 

-413 IQEIGRLSEDP
+413 ILEIGELSKDP
-424 ITNIPTVDIIPLYWA
+424 ITGVAEVDIIPLYWA

-470 KISTKEWLSVGV
+470 KISTKEWLGVGV

-499 YTHFLTA
+499 YDHFLTA

>member
-1 MATNITT
+1 MSTDATSS
-8 NATAGYVADI
+8 YVADT
-18 GSIESILIL
+18 GSIEAILIL

-36 ILGEV
+36 ILGEI

-63 SLTWCTGGGHGGD
+63 SLTWCTGGGHGEAGAV
-76 DHGGCHNNLFEAI
+76 CENNLFEAI

-119 ATKLSKGDPWL
+119 ATKLSGGDPWKL
-130 LIVYLGT
+130 VFYLGT
-137 FTTLISVVI
+137 FTTVISVFI

-164 KIKISPIPPLI
+164 KIEINPIPPLI

-201 ASALDLGFGFMSFI
+201 ASARGLGFGFMSFI
-215 VHLTPLAIIAW
+215 YHLTPLAIIAW
-226 AATLWYMYYHFKK
+226 GATLWFMYRHFKN
-239 WREIKPQHVEEILE
+239 WREVKPQNVEEVTN
-253 EDEWAAVNND
+253 EDEWEAVKND
-263 VLMYRTLGTLSVTV
+263 TLMYRTLGALAVTV
-277 IMFAAVELLHL
+277 VMFAAVELLHL

-310 IPEEKRMDIH
+310 VPEEKRMDIH

-346 MGYLEAVAHWMFEHF
+346 MGYLEAIANMIFDNF
-361 GPDAVTGDDGITS
+361 GPDGAIHNS
-374 YAWKSSRD
+374 

-413 IQEIGRLSEDP
+413 ILEIGELSKDP
-424 ITNIPTVDIIPLYWA
+424 ITGVAEVDIIPLYWA

-470 KISTKEWLSVGV
+470 KISTKEWLGVGV

-499 YTHFLTA
+499 YDHFLTA

>member
-1 MATNITT
+1 MSTDATSS
-8 NATAGYVADI
+8 YVADT
-18 GSIESILIL
+18 GSIEAILIL

-36 ILGEV
+36 ILGEI

-63 SLTWCTGGGHGGD
+63 SLTWCTGGGHGEAGAV
-76 DHGGCHNNLFEAI
+76 CENNLFDAI

-119 ATKLSKGDPWL
+119 ATKLSGGDPWKL
-130 LIVYLGT
+130 VFYLGT
-137 FTTLISVVI
+137 FTTVISVFI

-164 KIKISPIPPLI
+164 KIEISPIPPLI

-201 ASALDLGFGFMSFI
+201 ASARGLGFGFMSFI
-215 VHLTPLAIIAW
+215 YHLTPLAIVAW
-226 AATLWYMYYHFKK
+226 GATLWFMYRHFKN
-239 WREIKPQHVEEILE
+239 WREVKPQNVEEVTS
-253 EDEWAAVNND
+253 EDEWAAVKND
-263 VLMYRTLGTLSVTV
+263 TLMYRTLGALAVTV
-277 IMFAAVELLHL
+277 VMFAAVELLHL

-310 IPEEKRMDIH
+310 VPEEKRMDIH

-346 MGYLEAVAHWMFEHF
+346 MGYLEAIANMIFDGF
-361 GPDAVTGDDGITS
+361 GPDGTVHNS
-374 YAWKSSRD
+374 

-413 IQEIGRLSEDP
+413 ILEIGELSKDP
-424 ITNIPTVDIIPLYWA
+424 ITGVAEVDIIPLYWA

-470 KISTKEWLSVGV
+470 KISTKEWLGVGV

-499 YTHFLTA
+499 YDHFLTA

>member
-1 MATNITT
+1 MSTDTT
-8 NATAGYVADI
+8 SSYVADT
-18 GSIESILIL
+18 GSIEAILVL

-36 ILGEV
+36 ILGEI

-63 SLTWCTGGGHGGD
+63 SLTWCTGGGHGEAGAV
-76 DHGGCHNNLFEAI
+76 CENNLFEAI

-119 ATKLSKGDPWL
+119 ATKLSGGDPWKL
-130 LIVYLGT
+130 VFYLGT
-137 FTTLISVVI
+137 FTTVISVFI

-164 KIKISPIPPLI
+164 KIEISPIPPLI

-201 ASALDLGFGFMSFI
+201 ASARGLGFGFMSFI
-215 VHLTPLAIIAW
+215 YHLTPLAIVAW
-226 AATLWYMYYHFKK
+226 GATLWFMHRHFKK
-239 WREIKPQHVEEILE
+239 WREVKPQNVDEVTS
-253 EDEWAAVNND
+253 EDEWAAVKND
-263 VLMYRTLGTLSVTV
+263 TLMYRTLGALAVTV
-277 IMFAAVELLHL
+277 VMFAAVELLHL

-310 IPEEKRMDIH
+310 VPEEKRMDIH

-346 MGYLEAVAHWMFEHF
+346 MGYLEAIANMIFDGF
-361 GPDAVTGDDGITS
+361 GPDGSVHNS
-374 YAWKSSRD
+374 

-413 IQEIGRLSEDP
+413 ILEIGELSKDP
-424 ITNIPTVDIIPLYWA
+424 ITGVAEVDIIPLYWA

-470 KISTKEWLSVGV
+470 KISTKEWLGVGV

-499 YTHFLTA
+499 YDHFLTA

>member
-1 MATNITT
+1 MSTDATSS
-8 NATAGYVADI
+8 YVADT
-18 GSIESILIL
+18 GSIEAILIL

-36 ILGEV
+36 ILGEI

-63 SLTWCTGGGHGGD
+63 SLTWCTGGGHGEAGAV
-76 DHGGCHNNLFEAI
+76 CENNLFEAI
-89 DFNVIGLLLGMMIFA
+89 DFNVIGLLLGMMVFA

-119 ATKLSKGDPWL
+119 ATKLSGGDPWKL
-130 LIVYLGT
+130 VFYLGT
-137 FTTLISVVI
+137 FTTVISVFI

-164 KIKISPIPPLI
+164 KIEINPIPPLI

-201 ASALDLGFGFMSFI
+201 ASARGLGFGFMSFI
-215 VHLTPLAIIAW
+215 YHLTPLAIVAW
-226 AATLWYMYYHFKK
+226 GATLWFMHRHFKK
-239 WREIKPQHVEEILE
+239 WREVKPQNVEEVTS
-253 EDEWAAVNND
+253 EDEWEAVKND
-263 VLMYRTLGTLSVTV
+263 TLMYRTLGALAVTV
-277 IMFAAVELLHL
+277 VMFAAVELLHL

-310 IPEEKRMDIH
+310 VPEEKRMDIH

-346 MGYLEAVAHWMFEHF
+346 MGYLEAIANMIFDNF
-361 GPDAVTGDDGITS
+361 GPDGSIHNS
-374 YAWKSSRD
+374 

-413 IQEIGRLSEDP
+413 ILEIGELSKDP
-424 ITNIPTVDIIPLYWA
+424 ITGVAEVDIIPLYWA

-470 KISTKEWLSVGV
+470 KISTKEWLAVGV

-499 YTHFLTA
+499 YDHFLTA

>member
-1 MATNITT
+1 MSTDTT
-8 NATAGYVADI
+8 SSYVADT
-18 GSIESILIL
+18 GSIEAILIL

-36 ILGEV
+36 ILGEI

-63 SLTWCTGGGHGGD
+63 SLTWCTGGGHGEAGAV
-76 DHGGCHNNLFEAI
+76 CENNLFEAI

-119 ATKLSKGDPWL
+119 ATKLSGGDPWKL
-130 LIVYLGT
+130 VFYLGT
-137 FTTLISVVI
+137 FTTVISVFI

-164 KIKISPIPPLI
+164 KIEISPIPPLI

-201 ASALDLGFGFMSFI
+201 ASARGLGFGFMSFI
-215 VHLTPLAIIAW
+215 YHLTPLAIVAW
-226 AATLWYMYYHFKK
+226 GATLWFMHRHFKK
-239 WREIKPQHVEEILE
+239 WREVKPQNVEEVTS
-253 EDEWAAVNND
+253 EDEWAAVKND
-263 VLMYRTLGTLSVTV
+263 TLMYRTLGALAVTV
-277 IMFAAVELLHL
+277 VMFAAVELLHL

-310 IPEEKRMDIH
+310 VPAEKRMDIH

-346 MGYLEAVAHWMFEHF
+346 MGYLEAIANMIFDNF
-361 GPDAVTGDDGITS
+361 GPDGTIHNS
-374 YAWKSSRD
+374 

-413 IQEIGRLSEDP
+413 ILEIGELSKDP
-424 ITNIPTVDIIPLYWA
+424 ITGVAEVDIIPLYWA

-470 KISTKEWLSVGV
+470 KISTKEWLGVGV

-499 YTHFLTA
+499 YDHFLTA

>member
-1 MATNITT
+1 MST
-8 NATAGYVADI
+8 NATSDYIADT
-18 GSIESILIL
+18 GSIEAILVL

-63 SLTWCTGGGHGGD
+63 SLTWCTGGGHGEAGAV
-76 DHGGCHNNLFEAI
+76 CQNNLFEAI

-119 ATKLSKGDPWL
+119 ATKLSGGDPWKL
-130 LIVYLGT
+130 VFYLGT
-137 FTTLISVVI
+137 FTTVISVFI

-201 ASALDLGFGFMSFI
+201 TSARGWGFGFMSFI
-215 VHLTPLAIIAW
+215 EHLTPLAIIAW
-226 AATLWYMYYHFKK
+226 GATLWYMHRHFKK
-239 WREIKPQHVEEILE
+239 WREVKPQNVEVVISEN
-253 EDEWAAVNND
+253 EWEAVKNSS
-263 VLMYRTLGTLSVTV
+263 LMYRTLGALSVTV
-277 IMFAAVELLHL
+277 VMFAAVELLHL
-288 DLEISAVSLGG
+288 NLEISAVSLGG
-299 AGIAMSISMLG
+299 AGIAMAISMIG
-310 IPEEKRMDIH
+310 VPHEKRMDIH

-346 MGYLEAVAHWMFEHF
+346 MGYLEAIANLIFDNF
-361 GPDAVTGDDGITS
+361 GPDGNISQDE
-374 YAWKSSRD
+374 
-382 PVVLVIVLIWVSA
+382 VVLVIVLIWVSA

-413 IQEIGRLSEDP
+413 IEQLGTLSEDP
-424 ITNIPTVDIIPLYWA
+424 ITGVAAVNIIPLYWA

-470 KISTKEWLSVGV
+470 KISTKEWLAVGI
-482 PVMIITCTIGSI
+482 PVMLITCTIGSI

-499 YTHFLTA
+499 YGHFETA

>member
-1 MATNITT
+1 MSTDATSS
-8 NATAGYVADI
+8 YVADT
-18 GSIESILIL
+18 GSIEAILIL

-36 ILGEV
+36 ILGEI

-63 SLTWCTGGGHGGD
+63 SLTWCTGGGHGEAGAV
-76 DHGGCHNNLFEAI
+76 CENNLFDAI

-119 ATKLSKGDPWL
+119 ATKLSGGDPWKL
-130 LIVYLGT
+130 VFYLGT
-137 FTTLISVVI
+137 FTTVISVFI

-164 KIKISPIPPLI
+164 KIEISPIPPLI

-201 ASALDLGFGFMSFI
+201 ASARGLGFGFMSFI
-215 VHLTPLAIIAW
+215 YHLTPLAIIAW
-226 AATLWYMYYHFKK
+226 GATLWFMHRHFKK
-239 WREIKPQHVEEILE
+239 WREVKPQNVDEVTS
-253 EDEWAAVNND
+253 EDEWAAVKND
-263 VLMYRTLGTLSVTV
+263 TLMYRTLGALAVTV
-277 IMFAAVELLHL
+277 VMFAAVELLHL

-310 IPEEKRMDIH
+310 VPEEKRMDIH

-346 MGYLEAVAHWMFEHF
+346 MGYLEAIANLIFDGF
-361 GPDAVTGDDGITS
+361 GPDGTVHNS
-374 YAWKSSRD
+374 

-413 IQEIGRLSEDP
+413 ILEIGELSKDP
-424 ITNIPTVDIIPLYWA
+424 ITGVAEVDIIPLYWA

-470 KISTKEWLSVGV
+470 KISTKEWLGVGV

-499 YTHFLTA
+499 YDHFLTA

>member
-1 MATNITT
+1 MLIV
-8 NATAGYVADI
+8 GYSY
-18 GSIESILIL
+18 GSLSWCSGHLFGFKE
-27 LVFLIAFAL
+27 
-36 ILGEV
+36 
-41 VDRVLAAW
+41 DK
-49 GGAVGMLLVGTYYN
+49 GMEGHYYAIKHE
-63 SLTWCTGGGHGGD
+63 CE
-76 DHGGCHNNLFEAI
+76 NNLFTAI
-89 DFNVIGLLLGMMIFA
+89 DFNVIGLLMGMMIFA
-104 GMLEISGFFEFVAIK
+104 AMLEICGFFEFVAIK
-119 ATKLSKGDPWL
+119 ATKLSKGDPWML
-130 LIVYLGT
+130 VVYLGT

-215 VHLTPLAIIAW
+215 YHLTPLAIIAW
-226 AATLWYMYYHFKK
+226 GATLWYMHRHFKN
-239 WREIKPQHVEEILE
+239 WREIKPQNVEEVIS
-253 EDEWAAVNND
+253 EDEWGAVKND
-263 VLMYRTLGTLSVTV
+263 VLMYRTLGTLAVTV
-277 IMFAAVELLHL
+277 VMFAAVELLHL

-320 EVVHKVEWGALLFFA
+320 EVIHKVEWGALLFFA

-346 MGYLEAVAHWMFEHF
+346 MGYLEAVANMIFDNF
-361 GPDAVTGDDGITS
+361 GPDGTIHNS
-374 YAWKSSRD
+374 

-413 IQEIGRLSEDP
+413 ILEIGELSKDP
-424 ITNIPTVDIIPLYWA
+424 ITGIAEVEIFPLYWA

-456 ANVMTIAISERGGH
+456 ANVMTLAISERGGH
-470 KISTKEWLSVGV
+470 KISTKECPRYPWQ
-482 PVMIITCTIGSI
+482 
-494 VVALF
+494 
-499 YTHFLTA
+499 